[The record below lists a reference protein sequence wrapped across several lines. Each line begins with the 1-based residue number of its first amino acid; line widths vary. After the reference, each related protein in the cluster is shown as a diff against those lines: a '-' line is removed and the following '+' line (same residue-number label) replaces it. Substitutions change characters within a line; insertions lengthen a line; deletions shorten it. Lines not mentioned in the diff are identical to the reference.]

1 MHASTEPPSVPAPA
15 AAKQATPSFARA
27 VDTARRREAIST
39 AHFCWSL
46 VRGSARTDAFVER
59 TSAATIS
66 AP

>member
-1 MHASTEPPSVPAPA
+1 VS
-15 AAKQATPSFARA
+15 
-27 VDTARRREAIST
+27 TARRREAIST

-46 VRGSARTDAFVER
+46 VRGSARKDAFVER